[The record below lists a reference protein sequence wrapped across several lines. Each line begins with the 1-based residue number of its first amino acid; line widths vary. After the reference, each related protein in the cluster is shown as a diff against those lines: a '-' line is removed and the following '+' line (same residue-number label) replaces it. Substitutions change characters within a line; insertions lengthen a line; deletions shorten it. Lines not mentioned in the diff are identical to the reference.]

1 MKKSI
6 IFLKSTINLI
16 LDILL
21 PTRCVLCHTQGEIL
35 CSNCITNLPQ
45 TDRQTE
51 DNIRAVFDYQ
61 SETVK
66 KLIWKTKYYHSKI
79 LGRKLGKLLHYS
91 LLEDITEIKI
101 FSEGSPIYI
110 IPVPITKMKKNIRG
124 YNQSEVIASGFCE
137 EDKNNIFQIQ
147 NNIIYKK
154 INTIP
159 QAKIPNRNERLKN
172 IRGSFEIKNQNLI
185 VGKTI
190 IVIDDVTTT
199 GATMQEIIK
208 ILTKYG
214 AKKVI
219 GFAVAH

>member
-1 MKKSI
+1 
-6 IFLKSTINLI
+6 
-16 LDILL
+16 
-21 PTRCVLCHTQGEIL
+21 
-35 CSNCITNLPQ
+35 
-45 TDRQTE
+45 
-51 DNIRAVFDYQ
+51 
-61 SETVK
+61 
-66 KLIWKTKYYHSKI
+66 
-79 LGRKLGKLLHYS
+79 LGRKLGNLLHYS

-110 IPVPITKMKKNIRG
+110 IPVPITRMKKNIRG
-124 YNQSEVIASGFCE
+124 YNQSEVIAGGFCE

-172 IRGSFEIKNQNLI
+172 IRGSFEIRNQNLI
-185 VGKTI
+185 SGKTI
-190 IVIDDVTTT
+190 LVIDDVTTT

-208 ILTKYG
+208 VLKKYG